1 MYQDIATRDKL
12 IFPSAIMRILQH
24 LQIPIPSSLF
34 FITMVAIS
42 AGSVQRSETQLRPKQ
57 PQVEM
62 DDLAASIV
70 PPSSL
75 ALSTSTPSSSA
86 AGITLDAIME

>member
-1 MYQDIATRDKL
+1 MYQDIATCDKL
-12 IFPSAIMRILQH
+12 IFPSSIMRILQH

-42 AGSVQRSETQLRPKQ
+42 AGSDQRSETQLRPKQ

-62 DDLAASIV
+62 DDPVASIV

-86 AGITLDAIME
+86 AGIILDAIME